1 MHVIVSFL
9 PDNKR
14 IEDQNFGRAARN
26 GQPGTGRLIL
36 NKTEEGFKE
45 DDIREVKKIRG
56 QNEFDMITQ
65 SMKTEVPKQ
74 IFEDELFDKF
84 CIFLDEIVDQNKLDE
99 NLFEQSYDKSIKERS
114 ICIKKNTEEMWG
126 AFIKTIQD
134 RRISENED
142 FEQFKKEKLKNF
154 KEFKQDILDK
164 IKNKKIFQNPFLN
177 YKRFGTIFYNG
188 YELDDYSKKEYES
201 LLTKESFLN
210 FGLYYNYAV
219 YNIIKVDDF
228 KMAKNYYEKAKKN
241 LEDFSNLFLD
251 KILMLNSMI
260 INKDKKEI
268 QKKKIPIQKSF
279 DNKKISINGVITMI
293 NQNLSKIEEFWDRR
307 NKKNEKKIYLVK
319 DTDEYIKDVLKSKT
333 EIKDEEDLKELVE
346 FYEDFGIKYLI
357 VLKIRKEI
365 DWLSFFVVLF
375 TGIVEV
381 AIGVC
386 LICSGYINFGAFL
399 LKQGI
404 NDIKKSI
411 DYYLGKAEI
420 NLGD

>member
-1 MHVIVSFL
+1 MKMIKMKMIKMKMIKMKNEDDKNDVEKTKNREKDKEESGKRARIVTSVESKLFSGYVIISTNLAGRGTDIKLDQNVINNGGLHVIVSFL

-36 NKTEEGFKE
+36 NKAEEGFKE
-45 DDIREVKKIRG
+45 DDIREVKKIRA

-251 KILMLNSMI
+251 
-260 INKDKKEI
+260 
-268 QKKKIPIQKSF
+268 
-279 DNKKISINGVITMI
+279 
-293 NQNLSKIEEFWDRR
+293 
-307 NKKNEKKIYLVK
+307 
-319 DTDEYIKDVLKSKT
+319 
-333 EIKDEEDLKELVE
+333 
-346 FYEDFGIKYLI
+346 
-357 VLKIRKEI
+357 
-365 DWLSFFVVLF
+365 
-375 TGIVEV
+375 
-381 AIGVC
+381 
-386 LICSGYINFGAFL
+386 
-399 LKQGI
+399 
-404 NDIKKSI
+404 
-411 DYYLGKAEI
+411 
-420 NLGD
+420 